1 VADDEIRPQP
11 TDPADLTKRAS
22 GRGHQTSPRE
32 LRKVVFG
39 ALVGTALEWYDFFIY
54 GTAAAL
60 VFNQLF
66 FPQFDPAVG
75 TLTAFATFAVAF
87 LFRPLGG
94 ILFGHLGDRIGR
106 RATLIVTTLVMGL
119 STGIIGLLPTYESIG
134 VWAPFLLVLMRVL
147 QGLGAGAE
155 FGGAST
161 LLAEHAPPH
170 RRGYYCS
177 YAQLG
182 VQVGLVLATVSFL
195 LVGLL
200 PDEQLFS
207 WGWRVPFL
215 VSFLMIGVALYV
227 RLRVEESP
235 VFRQMLAEQ
244 QVIKLP
250 VLETLRSYPRN
261 LLVGI
266 GAHIAD
272 TACAYLYAT
281 FIVSYA
287 TNTLG
292 ISRSTVLTGVIVFG
306 VVVIAL
312 QPVYGALSD
321 RIGRKPLNLF
331 SMAFTAI
338 FMIPFFLLVGTEQP
352 VLVVLALV
360 IATALG
366 WAPVI
371 AVQPAFYAELFG
383 ARVRYSGFATSREI
397 GAALAGFT
405 PLIATALVAAAD
417 GAPWVVAGY
426 MIVLCAIS
434 LVAFLAV
441 PELKDMDITAA
452 GPAKLAPNR

>member
-1 VADDEIRPQP
+1 MADNEVRPQRTGAAP
-11 TDPADLTKRAS
+11 TSEPTS
-22 GRGHQTSPRE
+22 GTSPRE
-32 LRKVVFG
+32 LRKVVFA

-60 VFNQLF
+60 VFGQLF

-106 RATLIVTTLVMGL
+106 RATLILTTLVMGV

-134 VWAPFLLVLMRVL
+134 VWAPILLVLMRVF

-161 LLAEHAPPH
+161 LLAEHAPPA

-200 PDEQLFS
+200 GDEQLRA
-207 WGWRVPFL
+207 WAWRVPFL
-215 VSFLMIGVALYV
+215 ASFLLIAVALYV

-235 VFRQMLAEQ
+235 VFRRMLAEQ

-261 LLVGI
+261 LLIGV

-287 TNTLG
+287 TQTLG

-306 VVVIAL
+306 VIVIVL

-321 RIGRKPLNLF
+321 RIGRKPLNVF
-331 SMAFTAI
+331 SMVFTAV

-360 IATALG
+360 LATALG

-383 ARVRYSGFATSREI
+383 ARVRYSGFATSREV

-405 PLIATALVAAAD
+405 PLIASAMVAAAG
-417 GAPWVVAGY
+417 GAPWVVAMY
-426 MIVLCAIS
+426 MVGFCVIS
-434 LVAFLAV
+434 LIAFLVV
-441 PELKDMDITAA
+441 PELKDMDIWAA
-452 GPAKLAPNR
+452 GPAQLAPNR

>member
-1 VADDEIRPQP
+1 MTTRSTGRAGSIGG
-11 TDPADLTKRAS
+11 TTKP
-22 GRGHQTSPRE
+22 RG
-32 LRKVVFG
+32 LRRVVFG

-60 VFNQLF
+60 VFNVLF
-66 FPQFDPAVG
+66 FPQSDPAVG
-75 TLTAFATFAVAF
+75 TITAFATFGVGF
-87 LFRPLGG
+87 VFRPLGG
-94 ILFGHLGDRIGR
+94 ILFGHVGDRIGR
-106 RATLIVTTLVMGL
+106 RATLILTTLVMGL
-119 STGIIGLLPTYESIG
+119 STGIIGLLPTYDTIG
-134 VWAPFLLVLMRVL
+134 VWAPVLLVLMRVL

-161 LLAEHAPPH
+161 LLAEHAPPA

-195 LVGLL
+195 LVGQL
-200 PDEQLFS
+200 PEEQLLA

-235 VFRQMLAEQ
+235 VFRTMAAQ
-244 QVIKLP
+244 QTIIKLP
-250 VLETLRSYPRN
+250 VLETFRTYPRN
-261 LLVGI
+261 LLIGV

-281 FIVSYA
+281 FTVSYA
-287 TNTLG
+287 TSTLG
-292 ISRSTVLTGVIVFG
+292 ISRNTVLTGVIIFG
-306 VVVIAL
+306 LVVIAL

-331 SMAFTAI
+331 SMVFTAVFI
-338 FMIPFFLLVGTEQP
+338 WPFFLLLQTEQP

-360 IATALG
+360 VATALG

-383 ARVRYSGFATSREI
+383 ARVRYSGFATSREV

-405 PLIATALVAAAD
+405 PLIAAAMVAAAG
-417 GAPWVVAGY
+417 GAPWVVAAY
-426 MIVLCAIS
+426 IAALCLIS
-434 LVAFLAV
+434 LIAFVAA
-441 PELKDMDITAA
+441 PELKDMDIAEA
-452 GPAKLAPNR
+452 GPTHLRANR

>member
-1 VADDEIRPQP
+1 
-11 TDPADLTKRAS
+11 
-22 GRGHQTSPRE
+22 
-32 LRKVVFG
+32 
-39 ALVGTALEWYDFFIY
+39 
-54 GTAAAL
+54 
-60 VFNQLF
+60 
-66 FPQFDPAVG
+66 
-75 TLTAFATFAVAF
+75 
-87 LFRPLGG
+87 
-94 ILFGHLGDRIGR
+94 
-106 RATLIVTTLVMGL
+106 
-119 STGIIGLLPTYESIG
+119 
-134 VWAPFLLVLMRVL
+134 VLMRVM

-161 LLAEHAPPH
+161 LLAEHAPPA

-182 VQVGLVLATVSFL
+182 VQVGLVTATVAFL

-200 PDEQLFS
+200 PDDQLMS

-215 VSFLMIGVALYV
+215 VSFLMIAVALYV

-235 VFRQMLAEQ
+235 VFQRMRDEQ
-244 QVIKLP
+244 QVIKQP

-261 LLVGI
+261 LLIGI

-287 TNTLG
+287 TQTLE
-292 ISRSTVLTGVIVFG
+292 IPRSTVLTGVIVFG
-306 VVVIAL
+306 VVVIVL

-331 SMAFTAI
+331 SMVFTAVWM
-338 FMIPFFLLVGTEQP
+338 FPFFLLVGTEQP

-397 GAALAGFT
+397 GAAFAGFT
-405 PLIATALVAAAD
+405 PLIAGALVAAAD
-417 GAPWVVAGY
+417 GAPWVVALY
-426 MIVLCAIS
+426 MIGLCVIS
-434 LVAFLAV
+434 LIAFLAV
-441 PELKDMDITAA
+441 PELKDMDITEA
-452 GPAKLAPNR
+452 GPAQLTPHRAR